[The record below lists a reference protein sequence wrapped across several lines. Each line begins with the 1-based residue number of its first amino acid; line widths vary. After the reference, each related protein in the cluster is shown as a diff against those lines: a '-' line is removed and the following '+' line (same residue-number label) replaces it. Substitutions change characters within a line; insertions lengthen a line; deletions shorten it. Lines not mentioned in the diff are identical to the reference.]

1 MKKLVV
7 LAGFIVLLSVVK
19 AQQVRNV
26 TFSDVATV
34 QETSESNSE
43 ASSDPTNL
51 PITEN
56 AQLAE
61 NLRQEIE
68 RRRQERQQRIEER
81 RETIL
86 KNLENLSDR
95 KREFELRRQERL
107 RNTQEMI
114 EDRRQEMEARRAG
127 RIPAR
132 EQERVLRLRQ
142 ERLENTVPN
151 DEQNEVDS
159 PKQLLP
165 ALSDLVRRIVLIQE
179 PSGNVK
185 LVDVDTEEGRDLI
198 WRVTE
203 RVENEEEQA
212 EALRKLKVK
221 LGQI

>member
-7 LAGFIVLLSVVK
+7 LAGFLVLLSAVK